1 MLMNLIYD
9 FGLCTHE
16 LSWLTTF
23 IHSDLA
29 SSSFLSGLNLEQ
41 AYSTNSST
49 AILRLNQHNKD

>member
-16 LSWLTTF
+16 LSWLAAS

-29 SSSFLSGLNLEQ
+29 SFSFLSGLNLEQ
-41 AYSTNSST
+41 LIAQTPAPLFYG
-49 AILRLNQHNKD
+49 